1 MERPTG
7 KENAPFRWD
16 MRIKMLCASL
26 ILLLAW
32 LSISTTLNIKE
43 IRNLSE
49 RIDALQAKMTAPD
62 LQRRDSN
69 PTSVT
74 LATTTETTA
83 DSLNSTTLELVP
95 HPVYYNILTLPMLY
109 PNSTAELATNT
120 SARVEKRFLWWYLA
134 GIFKVVETGIALYQ
148 LADSCQSW
156 SGSSETSDATKIGCV
171 YGAISTL
178 ATVAGSSWLGANWA
192 AKVGLT
198 LSIISGVSKRD
209 EASERQYSDLLLDYQ
224 RAMVN
229 HTGLALSPMLNT
241 EGELLLHNK
250 SGMPMM
256 FGYNPRGDG
265 IVLAHSYREADNST
279 YMAYGFVPAPS
290 SIQKR
295 DVYFNEEDFTSGGI
309 EAGFSYNQAFD
320 GGYLSTQNDYGQMDH
335 EVSCVF
341 SGLRNNALEFQIYDN
356 NHHGTIAAGNM
367 RAYQAGV
374 YDVNSLGVPIDAP
387 LGLQSNCE
395 VA

>member
-1 MERPTG
+1 
-7 KENAPFRWD
+7 
-16 MRIKMLCASL
+16 
-26 ILLLAW
+26 
-32 LSISTTLNIKE
+32 
-43 IRNLSE
+43 
-49 RIDALQAKMTAPD
+49 
-62 LQRRDSN
+62 
-69 PTSVT
+69 
-74 LATTTETTA
+74 
-83 DSLNSTTLELVP
+83 
-95 HPVYYNILTLPMLY
+95 
-109 PNSTAELATNT
+109 
-120 SARVEKRFLWWYLA
+120 VEKRFLWWYLA

-178 ATVAGSSWLGANWA
+178 ATVAGSTWLGANWA

-265 IVLAHSYREADNST
+265 IVLAHSYHEADNST

-395 VA
+395 VS